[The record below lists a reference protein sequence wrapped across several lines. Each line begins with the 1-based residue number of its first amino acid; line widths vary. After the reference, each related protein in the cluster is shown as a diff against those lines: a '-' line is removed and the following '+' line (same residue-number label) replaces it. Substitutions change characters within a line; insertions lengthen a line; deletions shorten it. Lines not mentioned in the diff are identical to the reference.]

1 MQIPNA
7 FPELVS
13 QWTISMKH
21 NLGFGLALGSLYLT
35 DFLYMSYL
43 FWVEFNAHYENK
55 LTKNIRPAKIWQ
67 IYTNFE
73 QIY

>member
-1 MQIPNA
+1 MKLRLQA
-7 FPELVS
+7 GLV
-13 QWTISMKH
+13 QAK
-21 NLGFGLALGSLYLT
+21 N
-35 DFLYMSYL
+35 
-43 FWVEFNAHYENK
+43 HYENK